1 MATRPSPDRLRA
13 FIDLIVGS
21 SDDDDLDGA
30 AIAGRA
36 FVSRYHFD
44 RLVAAALQ
52 ESPGAFRRRLL
63 LERAAWRVS
72 HDAASVTETAVEAG
86 YGSVEGFGRAFAR
99 TFGLTPSAYR
109 GTGRSF
115 LAAAHLVTFSAY
127 RRQEL
132 IKALAEVGVD
142 DVGIGDPVEWERSL
156 A

>member
-21 SDDDDLDGA
+21 LDDDDLDGA

-99 TFGLTPSAYR
+99 AYGAAPSRYR
-109 GTGRSF
+109 TTGRTF
-115 LAAAHLVTFSAY
+115 RLAT
-127 RRQEL
+127 RN
-132 IKALAEVGVD
+132 GVHFHPP
-142 DVGIGDPVEWERSL
+142 GGLRLRGRSKG
-156 A
+156 ARSTTSRNDSCGT